1 MEIVEAK
8 RSDLD
13 SFFKYIGAQLVENAD
28 DASPLFQP
36 IAKQN
41 CMVTE
46 QFKAKFRDGF
56 EHSPG
61 QQGWRKLW
69 VVKDSNQRVV
79 GHIDL
84 RHYGEEHKCH
94 RVLLG
99 MGVDSSLRKQGFGI
113 KLIEC
118 VVRFCHQNPTIDWLD
133 LNVLSN
139 NLPAKNLYL
148 KSGFEV
154 IGEMTDCY
162 RIDGESVSEMTM
174 TLSTKSQQ

>member
-1 MEIVEAK
+1 VELVEAK
-8 RSDLD
+8 RSDLE
-13 SFFKYIGAQLVENAD
+13 SFFEYIGAQLVENAD
-28 DASPLFQP
+28 DQSPLFQP

-41 CMVTE
+41 CVVTE

-56 EHSPG
+56 EHCLG
-61 QQGWRKLW
+61 EQGWRKLW

-79 GHIDL
+79 AHIDL
-84 RHYGEEHKCH
+84 RHYGEEHKFH

-99 MGVDSSLRKQGFGI
+99 MGVDSRLRNQGFGI
-113 KLIEC
+113 KLIER
-118 VVRFCHQNPTIDWLD
+118 VIQFCKQSSAIDWLD

-154 IGEMTDCY
+154 IGEMADCY
-162 RIDGESVSEMTM
+162 RIDGNSVSEMTM
-174 TLSTKSQQ
+174 TLSTNSDQ